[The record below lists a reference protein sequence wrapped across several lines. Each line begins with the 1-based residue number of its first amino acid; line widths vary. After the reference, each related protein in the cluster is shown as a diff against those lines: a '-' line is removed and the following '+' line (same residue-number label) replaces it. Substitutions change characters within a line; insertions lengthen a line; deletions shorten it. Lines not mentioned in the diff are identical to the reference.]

1 MPSPS
6 QLRTFI
12 ASVRRRWFASVLL
25 RTVGLGALAG
35 SVPLILA
42 LAVDRL
48 TQPQGRALVL
58 LAAGSL
64 TLPLVLLGWSLYRMQ
79 RRPDDGRVARFI
91 EEQAALV
98 PGAEPL
104 DDAIVTAVGV
114 ALMAEERRPAL
125 HGLVVAAANHKLSGL
140 TPSSIVPPSTLRRAG
155 LIAAVGMLVLG
166 VATWRAIPS
175 LVAAAETAWL
185 MWSPDSIQIDV
196 LPGDTRVPAGGPVR
210 IRAVVKIAGRV
221 LTRLEPTLT
230 VSASGSQ
237 RTVPMP
243 RHDSGFEFAFE
254 SVDRTFSYRITA
266 GSRVSREFT
275 VSALFPPKV
284 KRIDAHYEY
293 PSFTGLAPRDEEDS
307 GDLYAPEG
315 SRVRLRVHTDK
326 PVESGVMSI
335 ADGAKTTAFRK
346 TGKTELEA
354 EIQLTKD
361 EAYRVQ
367 LTDADGL
374 RGGAD
379 TEYFIRLMDD
389 RPPDVRILRPNGDQQ
404 VTPLEEVAIEARADD
419 DYGIAAFEL
428 VYSVAGQPERT
439 TPFSRLSGTN
449 VAKLGAQLLPVEDLR
464 VQPGDVIT
472 YYARARD
479 IGRGKRPTETKSDMF
494 FLEVRPFN
502 EEFVSAQSQA
512 MAGAGDPQLE
522 SLISAQ
528 KEIINAT
535 WNIER
540 RSGVGRSAADVK
552 AVSQAQQELRA
563 KAEQMTR
570 GARGTPVFQLP
581 QQISQP
587 GRLRTRATGADA
599 VASAVKAM
607 GLAVQQLDVEKTK
620 EALPHE
626 MAALQGL
633 LQAQAEIRRR
643 QVSQQANGA
652 SGNGYG
658 RQGQDLSALFDKEL
672 QRQQRTNY
680 ENRSQIEER
689 PDNQQEDSALDRIR
703 DLARRLED
711 LSSREREL
719 AKSQAPEEEQK
730 RQLDRLTREQQ
741 ELRERAEGLR
751 RQLDAANQARA
762 NGSSPQNGQRGAEGQ
777 PGRGASSSASGEMR
791 DATDEMRNAA
801 SELQRQ
807 DPSSAAARSQRA
819 AEQLRQM
826 EQRLRNGSAA
836 GAQRANG
843 DLRLEAQQL
852 VDAQRRIADET
863 SRLEKGEDGR
873 GSPANND
880 AKRRLATEKE
890 SLADR
895 VDALERDA
903 RAMSQGKGSQD
914 EAARAAGDTA
924 ADLRRQ
930 KIGERMRSSANE
942 MRDGRGTAGER
953 AEAERQI
960 ARALDQAVSRLGAG
974 AGADARSLS
983 QQLDESRAIRDR
995 LDRLEEQIRQAESQG
1010 RSAQPGSAS
1019 SGQNRGDAR
1028 VNAGRQNGSNGP
1040 GTGGRSLQQLREEYG
1055 RELARAR
1062 EALGKLAEGRPRDG
1076 LGGATP
1082 EEQVFSQSA
1091 PGNEAFKQD
1100 FSKWESL
1107 RKGVDLALERYE
1119 SSVSHRLAKKLA
1131 EDRLSAGGSER
1142 GPDAYDQL
1150 IARYYESLAR
1160 TKK

>member
-1 MPSPS
+1 M
-6 QLRTFI
+6 
-12 ASVRRRWFASVLL
+12 
-25 RTVGLGALAG
+25 
-35 SVPLILA
+35 
-42 LAVDRL
+42 
-48 TQPQGRALVL
+48 
-58 LAAGSL
+58 
-64 TLPLVLLGWSLYRMQ
+64 
-79 RRPDDGRVARFI
+79 
-91 EEQAALV
+91 
-98 PGAEPL
+98 
-104 DDAIVTAVGV
+104 
-114 ALMAEERRPAL
+114 
-125 HGLVVAAANHKLSGL
+125 
-140 TPSSIVPPSTLRRAG
+140 
-155 LIAAVGMLVLG
+155 
-166 VATWRAIPS
+166 
-175 LVAAAETAWL
+175 VAAAESAWL
-185 MWSPDSIQIDV
+185 MWSPQSIQIEV

-210 IRAVVKIAGRV
+210 IHAVVRVGGRV
-221 LTRLEPTLT
+221 LTRLEASLT

-243 RHDSGFEFAFE
+243 RRGNEFEFAFQ
-254 SVDRTFSYRITA
+254 SVDRTFTYRVSA
-266 GSRVSREFT
+266 GSRASRDFT

-284 KRIDAHYEY
+284 RRIDAHYEY
-293 PSFTGLAPRDEEDS
+293 PSFTGLPPRDEEDG

-315 SRVRLRVHTDK
+315 TRVRLRIHTDK
-326 PVESGVMSI
+326 PVASGTMSI
-335 ADGAKTTAFRK
+335 SGGAKTAPFRK
-346 TGKTELEA
+346 TGTTELETDLL
-354 EIQLTKD
+354 LTKN

-374 RGGAD
+374 RGGAE

-419 DYGIAAFEL
+419 DYGIADLDL
-428 VYSVAGQPERT
+428 VYSVAGRPERT
-439 TPFSRLSGTN
+439 VTFSRVAGTN
-449 VAKLGAQLLPVEDLR
+449 VAKIGAELLSVEDLR

-479 IGRGKRPTETKSDMF
+479 IARGKRSTETKSDMF

-512 MAGAGDPQLE
+512 MSASGDPQLE

-540 RSGVGRSAADVK
+540 RSAAGRSTADVK
-552 AVSQAQQELRA
+552 AVSQAQQELRT

-570 GARGTPVFQLP
+570 GARGAAAFQMP
-581 QQISQP
+581 QQIGQP
-587 GRLRTRATGADA
+587 GRMRTRPVGAEA
-599 VASAVKAM
+599 VTSAVKAM
-607 GLAVQQLDVEKTK
+607 GLAVQELDGEKTK
-620 EALPHE
+620 EAIPHE

-633 LQAQAEIRRR
+633 LQAQAEVRRR

-680 ENRSQIEER
+680 ETRSQIEER
-689 PDNQQEDSALDRIR
+689 PDHQADDSALDRIR
-703 DLARRLED
+703 DLARRQED

-719 AKSQAPEEEQK
+719 AQSQLSPEEKK
-730 RQLDRLTREQQ
+730 RQLERLTREQQ
-741 ELRERAEGLR
+741 ELRERAESLG
-751 RQLDAANQARA
+751 RQLEASNQSRGSA
-762 NGSSPQNGQRGAEGQ
+762 SSPQNGQSGREADGQRGQ
-777 PGRGASSSASGEMR
+777 GRGAQGQGTGEMR
-791 DATDEMRNAA
+791 DAADQMRNAA
-801 SELQRQ
+801 SELQRE
-807 DPSSAAARSQRA
+807 DPSAAAARAERA

-826 EQRLRNGSAA
+826 ERRLQTGTAA

-852 VDAQRRIADET
+852 VDAQRRIADE
-863 SRLEKGEDGR
+863 SARLEKGESGNRADPGR
-873 GSPANND
+873 GGQGDVDAN
-880 AKRRLATEKE
+880 RRLASEKS

-895 VDALERDA
+895 VDALERAA
-903 RAMSQGKGSQD
+903 RAMAQGKGPPD
-914 EAARAAGDTA
+914 EAIRAAGETA
-924 ADLRRQ
+924 AELRRQ
-930 KIGERMRSSANE
+930 KIGERMRASATD
-942 MRDGRGTAGER
+942 MREGRGTASAR

-960 ARALDQAVSRLGAG
+960 ARALDQAVSRLGG
-974 AGADARSLS
+974 GTSADARNLS
-983 QQLDESRAIRDR
+983 QQLDESRAMRER
-995 LDRLEEQIRQAESQG
+995 LDRLEEQIRQAEAQARG
-1010 RSAQPGSAS
+1010 GQPGSSPS
-1019 SGQNRGDAR
+1019 SGQNRSNGQGSG
-1028 VNAGRQNGSNGP
+1028 GRQEGANGQA
-1040 GTGGRSLQQLREEYG
+1040 TGGRSLQQLREEYA

-1062 EALGKLAEGRPRDG
+1062 DALGKLTEGQPRDG

-1082 EEQVFSQSA
+1082 EEQVFSLSA

-1119 SSVSHRLAKKLA
+1119 SSVSRRLARKLA

-1142 GPDAYDQL
+1142 GPDAYDRL

>member
-1 MPSPS
+1 M
-6 QLRTFI
+6 
-12 ASVRRRWFASVLL
+12 
-25 RTVGLGALAG
+25 AG
-35 SVPLILA
+35 TVPLALA
-42 LAVDRL
+42 LAVDRF
-48 TQPQGRALVL
+48 TQPQGRALVFM
-58 LAAGSL
+58 AAGSL
-64 TLPLVLLGWSLYRMQ
+64 ALSLIVVGWILYRIQ
-79 RRPDDGRVARFI
+79 RRPDDRRVARFI
-91 EEQAALV
+91 EERAALE
-98 PGAEPL
+98 PGVEPL
-104 DDAIVTAVGV
+104 DDAVVTAVAAV
-114 ALMAEERRPAL
+114 STPAERPPAL
-125 HGLVVAAANHKLSGL
+125 HALLVSAANRKLSTL
-140 TPSSIVPPSTLRRAG
+140 TPSVIVPVSVLRRSA
-155 LIAAVGMLVLG
+155 LIAVLGLLVLG
-166 VATWRAIPS
+166 VVTWRAIPPM
-175 LVAAAETAWL
+175 VAAAESAWL
-185 MWSPDSIQIDV
+185 MWSPQSIQIEV

-210 IRAVVKIAGRV
+210 IHAVVRVGGRV
-221 LTRLEPTLT
+221 LTRLEPSLT

-243 RHDSGFEFAFE
+243 RHGNEFEFAFE
-254 SVDRTFSYRITA
+254 SVDRTFTYRVSA
-266 GSRVSREFT
+266 GSRASRDFT

-284 KRIDAHYEY
+284 RRIDAHYEY
-293 PSFTGLAPRDEEDS
+293 PSFTGLSPRDEEDG

-315 SRVRLRVHTDK
+315 TRVRLRIHTDK
-326 PVESGVMSI
+326 PIESGTMSI
-335 ADGAKTTAFRK
+335 SDGAKTAPFRK
-346 TGKTELEA
+346 TGATELQA
-354 EIQLTKD
+354 DLLLTKN

-374 RGGAD
+374 RGGGE

-419 DYGIAAFEL
+419 DYGIAEFDL
-428 VYSVAGQPERT
+428 VYSVAGRPERT
-439 TPFSRLSGTN
+439 ATFSRVAGTN
-449 VAKLGAQLLPVEDLR
+449 VAKIGAELLSVEDLR

-512 MAGAGDPQLE
+512 MSASGDPQLE

-528 KEIINAT
+528 KEVINAT

-540 RSGVGRSAADVK
+540 RSAAGRSTADVK
-552 AVSQAQQELRA
+552 SVSQAQQELRT

-570 GARGTPVFQLP
+570 GARSPAVFQVP
-581 QQISQP
+581 QQIGQP
-587 GRLRTRATGADA
+587 GRMRTRPAGADA

-607 GLAVQQLDVEKTK
+607 GLAVQELDGEKTK
-620 EALPHE
+620 EAIPHE

-633 LQAQAEIRRR
+633 LQAQAEVRRR

-680 ENRSQIEER
+680 ETRSQIEER
-689 PDNQQEDSALDRIR
+689 PDHQEEDSALDRIR
-703 DLARRLED
+703 DLARRQED

-719 AKSQAPEEEQK
+719 AQSQVSPEEKK
-730 RQLDRLTREQQ
+730 RQLERLTREQQ
-741 ELRERAEGLR
+741 ELRERAESLG
-751 RQLDAANQARA
+751 RQLEASNQSRGSA
-762 NGSSPQNGQRGAEGQ
+762 SSPPSGQSAREADGRRGQ
-777 PGRGASSSASGEMR
+777 GRGSPSPGTGEMR
-791 DATDEMRNAA
+791 DAADQMRNAA
-801 SELQRQ
+801 SELQRE
-807 DPSSAAARSQRA
+807 DPSAAAARAERA

-826 EQRLRNGSAA
+826 ERRLQTGTAA
-836 GAQRANG
+836 GTQRANG

-852 VDAQRRIADET
+852 VDAQRRIADE
-863 SRLEKGEDGR
+863 SARLEKGETGNGGDAGR
-873 GSPANND
+873 GGQSDGD
-880 AKRRLATEKE
+880 ATRRLASEKN

-895 VDALERDA
+895 VDALERAA
-903 RAMSQGKGSQD
+903 RAMAQGKGAPD
-914 EAARAAGDTA
+914 EAIRAAGETA
-924 ADLRRQ
+924 ADLNRQ
-930 KIGERMRSSANE
+930 KIGERMRASATD
-942 MRDGRGTAGER
+942 MREGRGTARAR

-960 ARALDQAVSRLGAG
+960 ARALDQAVSRLGG
-974 AGADARSLS
+974 GTSADARNLS
-983 QQLDESRAIRDR
+983 QQLDESRAMRER
-995 LDRLEEQIRQAESQG
+995 LDRLEEQIRQAEAQARAGQQG
-1010 RSAQPGSAS
+1010 STPS
-1019 SGQNRGDAR
+1019 SGQNRSNGQGSG
-1028 VNAGRQNGSNGP
+1028 GRQDGANGQA
-1040 GTGGRSLQQLREEYG
+1040 TGGRSLQQLREDYA

-1062 EALGKLAEGRPRDG
+1062 EALGKLTEGQPRDG

-1119 SSVSHRLAKKLA
+1119 SSVSRRLAKKLA

-1142 GPDAYDQL
+1142 GPDAYDRL